1 METIIQHLIAA
12 FKYVIDAVDW
22 VYLVMFMLTCYVI
35 IKGFLPQMVITL
47 KLSHYRADKFKTP
60 WYLKTRTVVLIVGII
75 YGIGFGLCKMYYGL
89 PWHDPVHNLPYGFVL
104 FFSFIFGQFLNLYGI
119 DKIVDA
125 IIKGAKELFTYG
137 LNRFKNS

>member
-1 METIIQHLIAA
+1 METIINHLIVA

-35 IKGFLPQMVITL
+35 IKGFLPQVTSALM
-47 KLSHYRADKFKTP
+47 LSHTKLQEFKTP
-60 WYLKTRTVVLIVGII
+60 WYLKTRNVVLIVGII
-75 YGIGFGLCKMYYGL
+75 YAIGFGLCKMFYGL
-89 PWHDPVHNLPYGFVL
+89 PWHNPELNLPYGFVL

-125 IIKGAKELFTYG
+125 IIEGVKGLWKMT
-137 LNRFKNS
+137 LNKFGRS

>member
-1 METIIQHLIAA
+1 METIINHLIEA

-35 IKGFLPQMVITL
+35 IKGFLPQVTERMMLRHT
-47 KLSHYRADKFKTP
+47 KLQEFKTP
-60 WYLKTRTVVLIVGII
+60 WYLKTRNVVLLVGII
-75 YGIGFGLCKMYYGL
+75 YAIGFGLCKMYYGL
-89 PWHDPVHNLPYGFVL
+89 PWHDPIHNLPYGFVL

-125 IIKGAKELFTYG
+125 IIEGVKGLWKVA
-137 LNRFKNS
+137 LNKFGRS